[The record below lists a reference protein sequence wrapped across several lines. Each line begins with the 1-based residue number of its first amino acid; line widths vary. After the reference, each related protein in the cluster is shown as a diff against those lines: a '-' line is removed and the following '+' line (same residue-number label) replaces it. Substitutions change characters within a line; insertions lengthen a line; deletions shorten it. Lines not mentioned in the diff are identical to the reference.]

1 MIKQLCV
8 WSIVK
13 SSYAMIIE
21 SLQWVCQKIPI
32 KGLMTIHQYR
42 YTVQPFTI
50 AHMGVTCCCSRQDN
64 ASRYD
69 PSQNMGTMATKTLV
83 RHPWNASAEVSAVA
97 PDFPA
102 ISLPRSLL

>member
-32 KGLMTIHQYR
+32 KGLMI
-42 YTVQPFTI
+42 I
-50 AHMGVTCCCSRQDN
+50 DS
-64 ASRYD
+64 
-69 PSQNMGTMATKTLV
+69 
-83 RHPWNASAEVSAVA
+83 
-97 PDFPA
+97 
-102 ISLPRSLL
+102 